1 MRLRPLICAL
11 AAGLAAPA
19 LAASAYTVRD
29 YSSAGLISEAAALAI
44 WKAELPEARMRKP
57 YPSKHWG
64 FVSQVEGGL
73 AGGTCVV
80 TARVAMLPL
89 SSPTQ
94 RLVWE
99 PSKMSTTFDAKA
111 GASAAECSALAA
123 EKLKEAVKSL
133 VTGLV
138 K

>member
-1 MRLRPLICAL
+1 MPLRLLICAL
-11 AAGLAAPA
+11 AAALAAPA
-19 LAASAYTVRD
+19 LAAPDYKVRD
-29 YSSAGLISEAAALAI
+29 YSSAGLISEPVALAI

-57 YPSKHWG
+57 YPSKLWG

-73 AGGTCVV
+73 ASGTCVV

-123 EKLKEAVKSL
+123 AKLREAVKSL
-133 VTGLV
+133 VSGLV

>member
-1 MRLRPLICAL
+1 MLLRLLPCAL
-11 AAGLAAPA
+11 AACLAAPA
-19 LAASAYTVRD
+19 FAASAYTVRD
-29 YSSAGLISEAAALAI
+29 HSTAGLISESAALAI
-44 WKAELPEARMRKP
+44 WKAELPEARLEKP
-57 YPSKHWG
+57 YPSKRWG

-73 AGGTCVV
+73 ANGTCVV
-80 TARVAMLPL
+80 TARAAMLPL
-89 SSPTQ
+89 TSPTR

-123 EKLKEAVKSL
+123 DKLKEAVKSL